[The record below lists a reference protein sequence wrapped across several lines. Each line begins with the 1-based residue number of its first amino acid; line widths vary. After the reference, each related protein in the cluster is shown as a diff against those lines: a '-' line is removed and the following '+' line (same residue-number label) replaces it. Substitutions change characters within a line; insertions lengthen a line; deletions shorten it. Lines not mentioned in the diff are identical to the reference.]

1 MMTYTTEYTIDTELQ
16 QGTLII
22 TLENGKQL
30 GIIIDGSG
38 NPDIVDAEIHA
49 ALFADFAVP
58 ENIER
63 FAALCVVDPNKGVI
77 DYYNTRPVEP

>member
-1 MMTYTTEYTIDTELQ
+1 MMTYTTEYIIDTELQ

-38 NPDIVDAEIHA
+38 NPNIVDAEIHA
-49 ALFADFAVP
+49 ALFADFEVA

-63 FAALCVVDPNKGVI
+63 FAALCVADHNKGVI
-77 DYYNTRPVEP
+77 DYYNTRPV